1 MLTYKFRL
9 YPTIAQEKK
18 LLSTLEACRYVYNYF
33 VRNGYKTRN
42 DMNYAL
48 TELKEQKPWLNNYH
62 SKMLQMVSTQVAGA
76 RKALKELKKKGY
88 QVGKLKFRK
97 HDEHN
102 TCIFN
107 QSGFDI
113 DTSDSTLYLSTIG
126 RIKVKI
132 HRSIVGTIKQIALKR
147 RAGRKWYACI
157 TTDNN
162 YRMVHSIL
170 KPVDFRKSVGI
181 DVGITNYTYDSNG
194 SITPNPEN
202 LRKMLKPLIRAQ
214 RKVSRRVRGSNNYN
228 KARRWFQIVH
238 ERITNRR
245 KDFLHKL
252 SAHYASRYDVIFLER
267 LKVLNMVQ
275 NHSLAMS
282 IMDAAWSAF
291 KGMVN
296 YKAKLMLE
304 VEPRDSTVDCSRCE
318 NKVPKSLAIR
328 IHRCDRCGLV
338 IDRDHNASLN
348 ILQRGLQSL
357 GVTQEVPQELRELTP
372 VEILMGSRK
381 QEAHVL
387 RRG

>member
-18 LLSTLEACRYVYNYF
+18 LLGTLEACRYVYNYF
-33 VRNGYKTRN
+33 VRNGYLTRN
-42 DMNYAL
+42 DMNYVL

-76 RKALKELKKKGY
+76 RKALKELRKKGY
-88 QVGKLKFRK
+88 DVGALKFSK
-97 HDEHN
+97 YDEYD
-102 TCIFN
+102 TCVYN

-113 DTSDSTLYLSTIG
+113 DTSDSTLYLSSIG
-126 RIKVKI
+126 KIKIRI
-132 HRSIVGTIKQIALKR
+132 HRSIIGAIKQIALKR
-147 RAGRKWYACI
+147 RAGRWYACI

-162 YRMVHSIL
+162 YRMVVHSIL
-170 KPVDFRKSVGI
+170 KPVDFRKAVGI
-181 DVGITNYTYDSNG
+181 DVGITNYSYDSDGNA
-194 SITPNPEN
+194 TPNPEN
-202 LRKMLKPLIRAQ
+202 LKKMLKPLIRAQ
-214 RKVSRRVRGSNNYN
+214 RKVSRRVKGSQNHR

-252 SAHYASRYDVIFLER
+252 STHYASRYDVIFLER

-328 IHRCDRCGLV
+328 IHMCDRCGLV

-357 GVTQEVPQELRELTP
+357 GVPQELRELTP
-372 VEILMGSRK
+372 VEILMGSGK
-381 QEAHVL
+381 QEAHAL

>member
-18 LLSTLEACRYVYNYF
+18 LLDTLEACRYVYNYF
-33 VRNGYKTRN
+33 VRNGYVTRN

-76 RKALKELKKKGY
+76 RKALRELRKKGY
-88 QVGKLKFRK
+88 DVGELKFRK
-97 HDEHN
+97 HDEYDA
-102 TCIFN
+102 CIYN

-113 DTSDSTLYLSTIG
+113 DTSDRTLYLSSIG
-126 RIKVKI
+126 KIKMKI
-132 HRSIVGTIKQIALKR
+132 HRCIVGAIKQIALKR
-147 RAGRKWYACI
+147 KAGRWYACI

-162 YRMVHSIL
+162 YRTVHSSIL
-170 KPVDFRKSVGI
+170 KPIDFRKAVGI
-181 DVGITNYTYDSNG
+181 DVGITNYSYDSDGN
-194 SITPNPEN
+194 ITANPEN
-202 LRKMLKPLIRAQ
+202 LKKMLKPLIRAQ
-214 RKVSRRVRGSNNYN
+214 RKVSRRVKGSQNYK
-228 KARRWFQIVH
+228 KARRWFEIVH

-252 SAHYASRYDVIFLER
+252 SHHYTSRYDVIFLER
-267 LKVLNMVQ
+267 LRVLNMVK

-282 IMDAAWSAF
+282 ITDAAWSTF
-291 KGMVN
+291 KGMVG

-304 VEPRDSTVDCSRCE
+304 VESRDSTIDCSRCG

-338 IDRDHNASLN
+338 IDRDYNASLN
-348 ILQRGLQSL
+348 ILQRGLRSLQSL
-357 GVTQEVPQELRELTP
+357 GVPQELRELTP

-381 QEAHVL
+381 QEAHVF